1 MQSLSKFKQF
11 KLKNAALDILFV
23 LVTIID
29 TVIRNSLVFV
39 FVLMYLPCGA
49 MGWLAI
55 YYFGI
60 NWSYINA
67 FSFPCG
73 TMYKYKS

>member
-1 MQSLSKFKQF
+1 MQSLSKFKH
-11 KLKNAALDILFV
+11 KNAALNILFV

-29 TVIRNSLVFV
+29 KVIRNSRVFV

-55 YYFGI
+55 YNFGI

-73 TMYKYKS
+73 TMSKCKS

>member
-1 MQSLSKFKQF
+1 MQSLSKFKH
-11 KLKNAALDILFV
+11 KNAALNKLFV
-23 LVTIID
+23 FLTIID
-29 TVIRNSLVFV
+29 KVIRNSLVFV